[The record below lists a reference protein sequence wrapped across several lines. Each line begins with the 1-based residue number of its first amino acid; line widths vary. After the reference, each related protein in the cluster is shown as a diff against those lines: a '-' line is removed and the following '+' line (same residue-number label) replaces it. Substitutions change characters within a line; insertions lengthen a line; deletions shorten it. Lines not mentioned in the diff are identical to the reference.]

1 MCVRISAR
9 AAGYHRFAKLSL
21 SGVALL
27 LMASL
32 SAPVLA
38 ATPGSA
44 APLFALTTLDGKPL
58 TLAALK
64 GRWVALEWTNPDC
77 PFVQKHYNSGNM
89 QMTQRVAAENKVVWV
104 QINSTSPQHQD
115 YKSVKQMGD
124 WLLAMK
130 SSPDFAAL
138 DENGGVGKAY
148 AAKTTPQMFLINPAG
163 QVVYN
168 GAIDDK
174 RSTKVEDI
182 PGARNHLTAAIGE
195 ALSGKPVSVAATVPY
210 GCSVKY

>member
-1 MCVRISAR
+1 MCVRIPAR
-9 AAGYHRFAKLSL
+9 AAGHHRFAKLSL
-21 SGVALL
+21 SAAALL

-38 ATPGSA
+38 VTPGSA
-44 APLFALTTLDGKPL
+44 APLFALTTLDGKPV
-58 TLAALK
+58 TLAAQR

-77 PFVQKHYNSGNM
+77 PFVQKHYSSGNM

-104 QINSTSPQHQD
+104 QINSTNPQHQD
-115 YKSVKQMGD
+115 YKSTKQMGD
-124 WLLAMK
+124 WLQAMK
-130 SSPDFAAL
+130 SSPDYAVL
-138 DENGGVGKAY
+138 DENGSVGKAY

-182 PGARNHLTAAIGE
+182 PGARNHLTAALGE
-195 ALSGKPVSVAATVPY
+195 ALSGKAVSVPATVPY